1 MGASLPNGVC
11 SGRILSGFVI
21 DLEKA
26 RKRLRPKE
34 LDTNCVPP
42 VTKALALADEF
53 QRLLDTGAVK
63 RRADLARRFKLS
75 RARVT
80 QLLDL
85 HNLHPDILAFV
96 RNLSG
101 VGPRYLSVR
110 QLRLL
115 CPLPHEKQS
124 SRFQA
129 LYPEFAFA
137 SSLHSVQT
145 A

>member
-1 MGASLPNGVC
+1 
-11 SGRILSGFVI
+11 
-21 DLEKA
+21 
-26 RKRLRPKE
+26 
-34 LDTNCVPP
+34 LDESVVPP

-63 RRADLARRFKLS
+63 RRADLARRFNLS

-85 HNLHPDILAFV
+85 YRLHPDIQDFV
-96 RNLSG
+96 RNLSD

-115 CPLPHEKQS
+115 CPLPHEQQLSKLEG
-124 SRFQA
+124 
-129 LYPEFAFA
+129 LYTEFAYQRG
-137 SSLHSVQT
+137 SRITKQYV
-145 A
+145 